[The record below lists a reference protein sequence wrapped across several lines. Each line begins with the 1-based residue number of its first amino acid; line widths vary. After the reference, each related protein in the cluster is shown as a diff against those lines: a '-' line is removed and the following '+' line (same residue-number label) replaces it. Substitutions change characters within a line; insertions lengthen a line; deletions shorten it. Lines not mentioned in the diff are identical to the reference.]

1 MENKLETYKQNI
13 IKYNGNENVIKNM
26 LLAACIHDTEH
37 NTNYCEELENWLNNE
52 YNNKNKMQIEKKQYT
67 ETKQLGTFKNSFG
80 YGEVTEYSFETT
92 RNMNEES
99 VLEVL
104 KQNGFNVFGFVSVV
118 KKEIDYSIEQMARVF
133 KYVVK
138 EVEFV

>member
-1 MENKLETYKQNI
+1 MK
-13 IKYNGNENVIKNM
+13 IKK
-26 LLAACIHDTEH
+26 T
-37 NTNYCEELENWLNNE
+37 
-52 YNNKNKMQIEKKQYT
+52 QYT
-67 ETKQLGTFKNSFG
+67 ETKQLGTFKNNFG
-80 YGEVTEYSFETT
+80 YGEVIEYSFETT

-104 KQNGFNVFGFVSVV
+104 KQNGFNVFGFVSVI

-133 KYVVK
+133 RYVVK